1 MNLLYAGYFCNEE
14 LFDRLVEAG
23 SNGSHAR
30 QQLETK
36 LLEGLALNLKP
47 DEWEMISYLPYIESV
62 ADTVGTGEVYQ
73 GVNIRYLWCDK
84 RKIVSLVRAFCE
96 NFSYIK
102 EWAKRTDDKVVL
114 TYATNPL
121 HVIPLLMLRKRY
133 QFQVVTLCSEVTIFR
148 RKEKSSLI
156 SRISRK
162 VSSFLDNSFDGY
174 VLLSKYMNEVV
185 NKKKRPYIV
194 MEGVAKEPPQFD
206 NLIKRKAVLYAGGL
220 TEDNGIQILMDGFLQ
235 AEIDD
240 LELWICGTGPMEEVV
255 QSYAEQNA
263 KIRYL
268 GIVSNQQ
275 VQRLEQEAELLIAP
289 RFSENEFT
297 KYSFPSKTIEYMSTG
312 TPTALTRLKGIPDEY
327 FEYAYVLEEETSDG
341 VEELLKEV
349 FKSTSEDLEQI
360 GKNAKKFV
368 LDNKNSVIQA
378 LKVIDFLEGVCIKQ
392 RNS

>member
-1 MNLLYAGYFCNEE
+1 MNLLYMGYFCNEE

-23 SNGSHAR
+23 SKGSHAR
-30 QQLETK
+30 QQLEKK
-36 LLEGLALNLKP
+36 LLDGLALNLEP
-47 DEWEMISYLPYIESV
+47 NEWEMISYLPYIKSV
-62 ADTVGTGEVYQ
+62 PDTVKTGEIYQ

-84 RKIVSLVRAFCE
+84 RKIFSLFNAFRE
-96 NFSYIK
+96 NLSFIK

-121 HVIPLLMLRKRY
+121 HVIPLLLLRKRY
-133 QFQVVTLCSEVTIFR
+133 QFQIVTLCSEVTVFR

-156 SRISRK
+156 SNISRK

-174 VLLSKYMNEVV
+174 VLLSKYMNEVI

-206 NLIKRKAVLYAGGL
+206 DIVKKKAVLYAGGL

-240 LELWICGTGPMEEVV
+240 LELWICGAGPMEEMVK
-255 QSYAEQNA
+255 SYAQQNSN
-263 KIRYL
+263 IQYF

-289 RFSENEFT
+289 RFSKNKFT
-297 KYSFPSKTIEYMSTG
+297 KYSFPSKTIEYMTSG
-312 TPTALTRLKGIPDEY
+312 TPTVLTRLKGIPEEY
-327 FEYAYVLEEETSDG
+327 FEYAHILEKETSEG
-341 VEELLKEV
+341 VEELLKKI
-349 FKSTSEDLEQI
+349 FKSTPEQRRI
-360 GKNAKKFV
+360 FGQNAKQFV
-368 LDNKNSVIQA
+368 LENKNCFIQA
-378 LKVIDFLEGVCIKQ
+378 ERIIKFLKQI
-392 RNS
+392 